1 MKCGNLPKCKA
12 NTKVEA
18 NSYSNELASMYLK
31 ISFLSQK
38 HYLSSILALFQ
49 HFFKSPNIL
58 EPGNNMIGKKVL
70 LYLLNT
76 YTYAWY
82 NNKILII
89 SCFGI
94 INQSHWQSF
103 ITFGF
108 TKLNISSHV
117 SW

>member
-1 MKCGNLPKCKA
+1 MLVKKTLP
-12 NTKVEA
+12 
-18 NSYSNELASMYLK
+18 
-31 ISFLSQK
+31 SFNFSV
-38 HYLSSILALFQ
+38 
-49 HFFKSPNIL
+49 IL

-70 LYLLNT
+70 LYFQQR
-76 YTYAWY
+76 Y